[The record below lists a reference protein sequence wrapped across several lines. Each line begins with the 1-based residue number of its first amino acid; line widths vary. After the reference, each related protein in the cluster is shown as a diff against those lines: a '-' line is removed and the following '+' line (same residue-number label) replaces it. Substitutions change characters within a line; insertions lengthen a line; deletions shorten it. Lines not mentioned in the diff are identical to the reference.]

1 MMLNT
6 IYNIVEFIFP
16 FNFMQYDFMKN
27 AILTI
32 LIVTPLFA
40 ILGTMIVN
48 NRMSFFSDALGHSAM
63 TGIAIGVL
71 VGITNYSISMI
82 IFAILFATVL
92 NYIKGKSKTSTDTL
106 IGVFSATAIAIG
118 LAIMSKYGGI
128 NKYTSYLIGD
138 ILSISITEIST
149 LLIIAVLVI
158 VLWIGLFNKLLA
170 VSTNKALAKTKGINP
185 TIIENIF
192 AILIA
197 VIVTVSIKWVGI
209 LLINALIVL
218 PAAASRNISGNMRS
232 YTINAVIISL
242 FSGIIGLILS
252 YIWGI
257 ATGPAIV
264 ILAAI
269 IYCITFIFRK
279 K

>member
-1 MMLNT
+1 MLNT
-6 IYNIVEFIFP
+6 IYNIIEFILP

-27 AILTI
+27 AILAI

-48 NRMSFFSDALGHSAM
+48 NKMSFFSDALGHSAM

-71 VGITNYSISMI
+71 IGITNYSISMI
-82 IFAILFATVL
+82 LFAIVFAILL
-92 NYIKGKSKTSTDTL
+92 NYIKDKSKVATDTL
-106 IGVFSATAIAIG
+106 VGVFSSTAIAIG
-118 LAIMSKYGGI
+118 LAIMSKHGGI

-138 ILSISITEIST
+138 ILSISVNEILT
-149 LLIIAVLVI
+149 LALIAILIIAI
-158 VLWIGLFNKLLA
+158 WILLFNKLLA
-170 VSTNKALAKTKGINP
+170 VSTNKALAKTKGMSPIL
-185 TIIENIF
+185 IQNIF

-197 VIVTVSIKWVGI
+197 IIVMISIKWVGI

-218 PAAASRNISGNMRS
+218 PAAASRNISGNMRL
-232 YTINAVIISL
+232 YTINAILISL
-242 FSGIIGLILS
+242 FSGVLGLVLS
-252 YIWGI
+252 YMLGI

-264 ILAAI
+264 IISAI
-269 IYCITFIFRK
+269 FYGITFIYRK

>member
-1 MMLNT
+1 MLNT
-6 IYNIVEFIFP
+6 IYNIIEFMLP

-27 AILTI
+27 AILAI

-48 NRMSFFSDALGHSAM
+48 NKMSFFSDALGHSAM

-71 VGITNYSISMI
+71 IGITNYSISMI
-82 IFAILFATVL
+82 LFAIVFAILL
-92 NYIKGKSKTSTDTL
+92 NYIKEKSKVATDTL
-106 IGVFSATAIAIG
+106 VGVFSSTAIAIG
-118 LAIMSKYGGI
+118 LAIMSRHGGI

-138 ILSISITEIST
+138 ILSISVNEILT
-149 LLIIAVLVI
+149 LALIAILIIAI
-158 VLWIGLFNKLLA
+158 WILLFNKLLA
-170 VSTNKALAKTKGINP
+170 VSTNKALAKTKGMSPIL
-185 TIIENIF
+185 IQNIF

-197 VIVTVSIKWVGI
+197 IIVMISIKWVGI

-218 PAAASRNISGNMRS
+218 PAAASRNISGNMRL
-232 YTINAVIISL
+232 YTINAILISL
-242 FSGIIGLILS
+242 FSGVLGLVLS
-252 YIWGI
+252 YMLGI

-264 ILAAI
+264 IISAI
-269 IYCITFIFRK
+269 LYGITFIYRK